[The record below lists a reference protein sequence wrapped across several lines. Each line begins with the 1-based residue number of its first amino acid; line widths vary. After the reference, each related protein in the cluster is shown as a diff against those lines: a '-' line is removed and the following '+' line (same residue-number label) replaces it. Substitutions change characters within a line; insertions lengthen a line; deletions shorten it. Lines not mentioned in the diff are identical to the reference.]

1 MLLPRSLIPGRNPDG
16 LTSSTMNHPDAHFEL
31 PPAPETLAERL
42 AAGGAIAWSEP
53 VVITTYEPHE
63 SDRYPMFLDRRVYQG
78 SSGRVYPIPFTDRIA
93 TEPTRRAWQAV
104 HLENRW
110 IRLMVLPEL
119 GGRIHV
125 GFDKAAGYDF
135 FYRNNVIKP
144 ALVGLAGP
152 WISGGVEFN
161 WPQHHRP
168 GTFLPVDWTIEESDD
183 GSVTVWNSDHDPFD
197 RMKGMHGVRLHPDRA
212 TVELVVRLHNRTS
225 EVHTFLWWANVA
237 ARVHDDYQSF
247 FPTDVRFVAD
257 HARRAVTAFPEA
269 DRPYYGVDYAAR
281 HADGGDRIDFYR
293 NIPVPTSYM
302 IVDTVDDFFGGYD
315 HAARAGF
322 VHVADHRVAPGKK
335 QWTWGNAPFGHA
347 WDALLTDGD
356 GPYVELMAG
365 VYTDNQPD
373 FAWLMPGET
382 KTFTQ
387 TWYPIQG
394 IGVVHQANL
403 DAAVH
408 LEVVDGVATLGAA
421 ATSPRRNATVV
432 LRDAA
437 TDEVLS
443 LWQGELGPGSPYI
456 ETVDVDGRAASDV
469 VLVVA
474 QGGVELL
481 RWRPRPE
488 ASGQPEPATATEPPR
503 PDDIE
508 SADELYLTGV
518 HLAQYRHPTRSPL
531 PYWREAVSRDAHDV
545 RSNVALADHLYRSGE
560 YELALGHLES
570 AFVRLTARN
579 LNPADGEPSYLRG
592 LVLTRLGRADEAYD
606 AFAKAAWDGKWEHAA
621 LVELARADAAAG
633 RHAEAL
639 DRVRRAHEVGAG
651 DSRARGIEA
660 VSLRALGRA
669 DEADAV
675 IEATL
680 RTDPL
685 DQVARALGG
694 RPLTRDA
701 RTLLDV
707 ALEFSAMGETQ
718 RAVELLDRAATGE
731 TRPIALYRL
740 ALVLERQGDIEGAA
754 LARADAAAADADRSF
769 PSGLDD
775 HDALVAAVAV
785 DPADGRA
792 RAMLAMLLYDRGR
805 TAEALELWRAAIG
818 SGLADPVAL
827 RNAAIATYNTAGD
840 AREAASLYAR
850 ALELAPLDSR
860 LWYESDQLLA
870 RTGASTAAR
879 LARLDPAVALERD
892 DLAVEYC
899 DLLVAEG
906 RAAEALSVLETR
918 QFAPWEGGEG
928 RTLAA
933 WDAACLALARSSDD
947 PAAVLQFADRALR
960 PPATL
965 GEARHPLAPV
975 GHIEEVRAVA
985 LAALGRADEIVEAA
999 HPVAPVAGAAPDYF
1013 ATSLPEL
1020 LLFDPPSAQ

>member
-1 MLLPRSLIPGRNPDG
+1 
-16 LTSSTMNHPDAHFEL
+16 MNHSVPFEL
-31 PPAPETLAERL
+31 PPAPAPLADRL
-42 AAGGAIAWSEP
+42 AAGGAVVWSEP
-53 VVITTYEPHE
+53 VVIPTYEPQE

-93 TEPTRRAWQAV
+93 TEATDREWQAV
-104 HLENRW
+104 HLENPW

-125 GFDKAAGYDF
+125 GFDKTAGYDF

-168 GTFLPVDWTIEESDD
+168 GTFLPVDFSIEEGDD

-247 FPTDVRFVAD
+247 FPTDVHYVAD
-257 HARRAVTAFPEA
+257 HARRAITAFPEA

-281 HADGGDRIDFYR
+281 HADGGDRIDFYK

-315 HAARAGF
+315 HAAGAGF
-322 VHVADHRVAPGKK
+322 VHVADRRIAPGKK

-347 WDALLTDGD
+347 WDDLLTDGD

-387 TWYPIQG
+387 TWYPIQR

-403 DAAVH
+403 EAAVH
-408 LEVVDGVATLGAA
+408 LEIVDGVAVLGAA
-421 ATSPRRNATVV
+421 ATAPRRNATVV

-443 LWQGELGPGSPYI
+443 LWQGELGPGSPY
-456 ETVDVDGRAASDV
+456 EERVEVGGRAASEV

-474 QGGVELL
+474 QGGTELL

-488 ASGQPEPATATEPPR
+488 ASGRPEPETATEPPR
-503 PDDIE
+503 PHEIS
-508 SADELYLTGV
+508 SADELYFTGV
-518 HLAQYRHPTRSPL
+518 HLAQYRHPTRSPV
-531 PYWREAVSRDAHDV
+531 PYWREAVSRDPHDV
-545 RSNVALADHLYRSGE
+545 RSNVALADHHYRAAE
-560 YELALGHLES
+560 YELALARLEA
-570 AFVRLTARN
+570 AFARLTARN
-579 LNPADGEPSYLRG
+579 LNPADGEASYLRG
-592 LVLTRLGRADEAYD
+592 LVLRRLGRVDEAYD
-606 AFAKAAWDGKWEHAA
+606 AFAKATWDGKWEHAA

-633 RHAEAL
+633 RPAQAL
-639 DRVRRAHEVGAG
+639 ERARRAHAVGAD
-651 DSRARGIEA
+651 DSRALGIEA
-660 VSLRALGRA
+660 AALRALGRH
-669 DEADAV
+669 DEATAV
-675 IEATL
+675 IESTL
-680 RTDPL
+680 ARDPL
-685 DQVARALGG
+685 DQVALILGG
-694 RPLTRDA
+694 HPATRDP

-707 ALEFSAMGETQ
+707 ALEFAALGDLR
-718 RAVELLDRAATGE
+718 RATELLDRAATGAL
-731 TRPIALYRL
+731 RPLALYHL
-740 ALVLERQGDIEGAA
+740 ALLFERQGDAAGAIRSRK
-754 LARADAAAADADRSF
+754 LAAGSAADRCF
-769 PSGLDD
+769 PHGLDD
-775 HDALVAAVAV
+775 HDALAAAVAA
-785 DPADGRA
+785 DPLDGRA
-792 RAMLAMLLYDRGR
+792 RALLAMLLYDRGR

-818 SGLADPVAL
+818 NGLLDPVAL

-840 AREAASLYAR
+840 AREAAALYAR
-850 ALELAPLDSR
+850 ALALAPLDAR

-870 RTGASTAAR
+870 RAGVPAAER
-879 LARLDPAVALERD
+879 LARLDRAIVTERD
-892 DLAVEYC
+892 DLTVEYC
-899 DLLVAEG
+899 DLLVAVG
-906 RAAEALSVLETR
+906 RAGEAVDLLESR
-918 QFAPWEGGEG
+918 PFAPWEGGEG

-933 WDAACLALARSSDD
+933 WENACLAVARTADNPSAALAW
-947 PAAVLQFADRALR
+947 ADRALASPR
-960 PPATL
+960 NL
-965 GEARHPLAPV
+965 GEARHPLAPT
-975 GHIEEVRAVA
+975 GHIEVVRAAA
-985 LAALGRADEIVEAA
+985 LTALGRSDEIAEGV
-999 HPVAPVAGAAPDYF
+999 HPVASTPGDVPDYF

-1020 LLFDPPSAQ
+1020 LLFDPPRDGTP

>member
-1 MLLPRSLIPGRNPDG
+1 
-16 LTSSTMNHPDAHFEL
+16 MNHHDVPFEL
-31 PPAPETLAERL
+31 PSAPESLADRL
-42 AAGGAIAWSEP
+42 AAGGAIAWSES
-53 VVITTYEPHE
+53 VVIPTYEPHE

-93 TEPTRRAWQAV
+93 TEPAPHEWQAV

-168 GTFLPVDWTIEESDD
+168 GTFLPVDFAIEEGDD

-257 HARRAVTAFPEA
+257 HARRAVTAFPAA
-269 DRPYYGVDYAAR
+269 DRPYYGVDYPAR

-302 IVDTVDDFFGGYD
+302 VVDTVDDFFGGYD

-322 VHVADHRVAPGKK
+322 VHVADRRIAPGKK
-335 QWTWGNAPFGHA
+335 QWTWGNAEFGHA
-347 WDALLTDGD
+347 WDALLTDAD

-408 LEVVDGVATLGAA
+408 LEVSDGFAALGAA
-421 ATSPRRNATVV
+421 ATAPRRNATVV

-437 TDEVLS
+437 NGEVLS
-443 LWQGELGPGSPYI
+443 LWQGELGPGSPYV
-456 ETVDVDGRAASDV
+456 ERVEVGGRAASEV
-469 VLVVA
+469 ELVVA
-474 QGGVELL
+474 QGGAELL

-488 ASGQPEPATATEPPR
+488 ASGKPEPSTATAPPL
-503 PDDIE
+503 PAEIA

-531 PYWREAVSRDAHDV
+531 PYWEEAVGRDRHDV
-545 RSNVALADHLYRSGE
+545 RCNTALADHHYRAGE
-560 YELALGHLES
+560 YALALSYLES
-570 AFVRLTARN
+570 AFIRLTARN
-579 LNPADGEPSYLRG
+579 LNPESAEAFYVRG
-592 LVLTRLGRADEAYD
+592 LVLSRLGRAEEAYD
-606 AFAKAAWDGKWEHAA
+606 SFAKATWDGKWEHAA
-621 LVELARADAAAG
+621 LVELARMDASAG
-633 RHAEAL
+633 RDSQAL
-639 DRVRRAHEVGAG
+639 ERIRRAHLVGAD

-660 VSLRALGRA
+660 AVLRRLGREP
-669 DEADAV
+669 EASAV
-675 IEATL
+675 TSATL
-680 RTDPL
+680 SRDPL
-685 DQVARALGG
+685 DQVALVLSG
-694 RPLTRDA
+694 RPATRDP
-701 RTLLDV
+701 RTLIDV
-707 ALEFSAMGETQ
+707 ALEFAAIGDVR
-718 RAVELLDRAATGE
+718 RAAELFERAATGHV
-731 TRPIALYRL
+731 RPIALYHL
-740 ALVLERQGDIEGAA
+740 ALVLERSGDAQGALVARRQAA
-754 LARADAAAADADRSF
+754 SAPADRCF
-769 PSGLDD
+769 PHGLDD
-775 HDALVAAVAV
+775 HDALVAAIAA
-785 DPADGRA
+785 DPHDGRA
-792 RAMLAMLLYDRGR
+792 RALLAMLLYDRGR
-805 TAEALELWRAAIG
+805 RAEALQLWREAIAA
-818 SGLADPVAL
+818 GLADPVAL
-827 RNAAIATYNTAGD
+827 RNAAIATYNTTGEAD
-840 AREAASLYAR
+840 AAVSLYER
-850 ALELAPLDSR
+850 AIALAPRDAR

-870 RTGASTAAR
+870 RTGARAELR
-879 LARLDPAVALERD
+879 FHRLDPSVVIERD
-892 DLAVEYC
+892 DLTVEYC
-899 DLLVAEG
+899 ELLVETG
-906 RAAEALSVLETR
+906 HALDAVAILESR
-918 QFAPWEGGEG
+918 SFAPWEGGEG
-928 RTLAA
+928 RTIAA
-933 WDAACLALARSSDD
+933 WEKACLALAADAERQDL
-947 PAAVLQFADRALR
+947 ALAWADRALM
-960 PPATL
+960 PPANL
-965 GEARHPLAPV
+965 GEARHPLAFM
-975 GHIEEVRAVA
+975 GHIQAARARA
-985 LAALGRADEIVEAA
+985 LDSLGMREEAA
-999 HPVAPVAGAAPDYF
+999 AARALSAPRPADPASTDYF
-1013 ATSLPEL
+1013 ATSLPDL
-1020 LLFDPPSAQ
+1020 LLFDPPVAP